1 MSQQN
6 PRRIRALVVR
16 VIVWALVVALVWY
29 LVRVLRRVD
38 WSQVWD
44 ALGHLSWWQVVTL
57 LVLVVVRAALSS
69 APLAFFVKD
78 LGLPRAI
85 GNDLVGNLA
94 ATVTPAPADIVARAA
109 LFRSWGVDVGQ
120 GMAGLVLNSI
130 LYYVVRLAAPVAG
143 ALLMLWTVGDEG
155 AVGWAAVISGLVS
168 AAIVTVLVIG
178 SRSSASAGAVGRF
191 LGRCAI
197 KIRRSLPGPDRME
210 KLVVDFHARIAGRW
224 LRFWPHS
231 LIALVAMVL
240 VESGILVLA
249 IRFVGVPPSQAPLL
263 VIVAS
268 FLSVYLLMATP
279 FLGLGVLDAAV
290 VALIADRAGA
300 TASELV
306 AGVIIWRVCVQL
318 VPLLAGI
325 APLLTARA
333 SGLVDGGASDSGALD
348 GGTLDGGTAA
358 GAENS
363 QSSEVEPA

>member
-1 MSQQN
+1 MPPQP
-6 PRRIRALVVR
+6 PRRARALVLR
-16 VIVWALVVALVWY
+16 LIVWALVVALVWY
-29 LVRVLRRVD
+29 LARVLRRID
-38 WSQVWD
+38 WSQVRD
-44 ALGHLSWWQVVTL
+44 ALGHLSWWQVLTL
-57 LVLVVVRAALSS
+57 LALVVLRAALSS

-143 ALLMLWTVGDEG
+143 AILMLWTVGDED
-155 AVGWAAVISGLVS
+155 AVGWAAVVSGLVS

-191 LGRCAI
+191 LGRWAVTV
-197 KIRRSLPGPDRME
+197 RRSLPGPDRME
-210 KLVVDFHARIAGRW
+210 ELVVDFHARIADRW
-224 LRFWPHS
+224 LRFWPHALTS
-231 LIALVAMVL
+231 LSALVL
-240 VESGILVLA
+240 VEAGILVLA

-263 VIVAS
+263 VVVAS

-300 TASELV
+300 SASELV

-318 VPLLAGI
+318 VPLLAGV

-333 SGLVDGGASDSGALD
+333 SGLVDGWS
-348 GGTLDGGTAA
+348 TAGRRRA
-358 GAENS
+358 RTVPRSPGPPR
-363 QSSEVEPA
+363 SSRSERRR

>member
-1 MSQQN
+1 MPQSS
-6 PRRIRALVVR
+6 PRRIRATITRLV
-16 VIVWALVVALVWY
+16 VWALVITLVWY
-29 LVRVLRRVD
+29 LLRVLRRID
-38 WSQVWD
+38 WPSVWE
-44 ALGHLSWWQVVTL
+44 AVGHLAWWQVVTL
-57 LVLVVVRAALSS
+57 LALVALRAALCS

-143 ALLMLWTVGDEG
+143 ALLMLWVVGDDG
-155 AVGWAAVISGLVS
+155 ALGWAAVLSGLAS
-168 AAIVTVLVIG
+168 AAIITVLVIG

-191 LGRCAI
+191 LGRCAV
-197 KIRRSLPGPDRME
+197 KIRRTLPGPDRME
-210 KLVVDFHARIAGRW
+210 TTVVDFHARIAGRW

-231 LIALVAMVL
+231 LISLAVMVL
-240 VESGILVLA
+240 VESGILVLSL
-249 IRFVGVPPSQAPLL
+249 RFVGVSAAEAPLL
-263 VIVAS
+263 LVVAA

-279 FLGLGVLDAAV
+279 FLGLGVLDAAL
-290 VALIADRAGA
+290 VALIADRGGA
-300 TASELV
+300 SASELV

-325 APLLTARA
+325 VPLLTARA
-333 SGLVDGGASDSGALD
+333 SGVVGGPADGQDD
-348 GGTLDGGTAA
+348 GESTGERAVETADA
-358 GAENS
+358 AAA
-363 QSSEVEPA
+363 EVEPV